1 MHCYRIITD
10 ARGEDSTLSGKRI
23 RVTKCAYKISR
34 AGRMTEHNWWCGL
47 PILIAQPAHRAPVGE
62 SLKHFIGSKSLQ
74 LLAPFSGAVKSRM
87 AKPRPGATDYYS
99 DLRPSPTTRFAF
111 TGRDPV

>member
-1 MHCYRIITD
+1 MHCYQIITD
-10 ARGEDSTLSGKRI
+10 ARGEDYTLSKRI

-34 AGRMTEHNWWCGL
+34 AGRMTERNWWCGL
-47 PILIAQPAHRAPVGE
+47 PVLIEQPAHRAPGGQ

-74 LLAPFSGAVKSRM
+74 LAPFSGAMKGRM
-87 AKPRPGATDYYS
+87 TKPRPGATDYQS